1 MGMDTVMDTAIG
13 GIIAVMA
20 IITDGLEGTTTIMAG
35 GITIT
40 AAGGDGTSDR
50 FEGAASVGRPLS
62 WRTRLTVTPPRVRI
76 ATPLP

>member
-1 MGMDTVMDTAIG
+1 MGTDTVMDTAIG

-40 AAGGDGTSDR
+40 AAGGDPNIR
-50 FEGAASVGRPLS
+50 SV
-62 WRTRLTVTPPRVRI
+62 
-76 ATPLP
+76 